1 MADISLSTLVPTAAG
16 DKVSGA
22 SWGIDG
28 VTDGFIIQS
37 EDFTEDRS
45 TDQTQDQ
52 KGRVVYD
59 LDYDRHYTC
68 TLQVIGDGDLPDV
81 GLTSFQWYPT
91 PAKSKNAEGNK
102 VNWKVQSITYNGS
115 YNDKKKYTINLERW
129 QNYPANS

>member
-1 MADISLSTLVPTAAG
+1 MADISTGPLVPATANAA
-16 DKVSGA
+16 VSDA

-28 VTDGFIIQS
+28 VLSGFIIQS
-37 EDFTEDRS
+37 EDFSEDRS

-68 TLQVIGDGDLPDV
+68 SLQVIGNGTLPNV
-81 GLTSFQWYPT
+81 GLTTFQWYPT
-91 PAKSKNAEGNK
+91 PATSKDASGAK

>member
-1 MADISLSTLVPTAAG
+1 MADISLSAVVPAGAAG
-16 DKVSGA
+16 YMSEA
-22 SWGIDG
+22 AWGIDN
-28 VTDGFIIQS
+28 VLTGFIIQS
-37 EDFTEDRS
+37 EDYTEDRS

-68 TLQVIGDGDLPDV
+68 TLQVIGNGNLSAQNCYV
-81 GLTSFQWYPT
+81 GSTTFQWQQSPT
-91 PAKSKNAEGNK
+91 LSAK

-129 QNYPANS
+129 QNYPSNS

>member
-1 MADISLSTLVPTAAG
+1 MADISTGPLKPTTAATE
-16 DKVSGA
+16 VSEA

-28 VTDGFIIQS
+28 VLSGFIIQS
-37 EDFTEDRS
+37 EDFAEDRS

-68 TLQVIGDGDLPDV
+68 TLQVIGNGTLPEV
-81 GLTSFQWYPT
+81 GNTEFQWYPT
-91 PAKSKNAEGNK
+91 PATSKDASGNK
-102 VNWKVQSITYNGS
+102 VKWKVQSITYNGS

-129 QNYPANS
+129 QNYPTST

>member
-1 MADISLSTLVPTAAG
+1 MADISQGALVPTAAG
-16 DKVSGA
+16 DKVSDA

-28 VTDGFIIQS
+28 VLSGFIIQS
-37 EDFTEDRS
+37 EDFNEDRS

-68 TLQVIGDGDLPDV
+68 SLQVIGNGTLPDV
-81 GLTSFQWYPT
+81 GSTTFQWYPT
-91 PAKSKNAEGNK
+91 PEASKGATGSK

>member
-1 MADISLSTLVPTAAG
+1 MADISISAVIPANAKTA
-16 DKVSGA
+16 VSEA

-28 VTDGFIIQS
+28 VLSGFIIQS
-37 EDFTEDRS
+37 EDFAEDRS

-68 TLQVIGDGDLPDV
+68 TLQVIGNGTLPTV
-81 GLTSFQWYPT
+81 GSTEFQWYST
-91 PAKSKNAEGNK
+91 PATSKDATGDK
-102 VNWKVQSITYNGS
+102 VKWKVQSITYNGS

-129 QNYPANS
+129 QNYPANA